1 MMARVCVRPGCDR
14 DAVAR
19 LTYDTIACQV
29 WLDPVPELP
38 GRAQEICELHASRLT
53 VPRGWMLCDR
63 RPEEPALFVHEAV
76 AVNGEPV
83 GPAPAASRTAPLV
96 TLRQADAAPEPT
108 PAPEPAR
115 TEPVRELERTSSPEP
130 EPVRD
135 PEPEPRRTELPPV
148 ARLHPAARPMP
159 LEEPVEPV
167 RPARRRVARTVRL
180 PVSELHRGEPDRE
193 ALPQED
199 PDQAAPAEEEPAAE
213 ELAEGDLAEG
223 AALEELED
231 EAPAEDLP
239 ESLQAT
245 SPLLAR
251 AFRVSAPQGS
261 VLSRALLNEPD

>member
-1 MMARVCVRPGCDR
+1 MARVCVRPGCDR
-14 DAVAR
+14 HAVAR

-76 AVNGEPV
+76 AVNGNPV

-108 PAPEPAR
+108 PAPEP
-115 TEPVRELERTSSPEP
+115 

-148 ARLHPAARPMP
+148 ARLHPAARPVP

-199 PDQAAPAEEEPAAE
+199 PDQAAPAEEELAAE

>member
-1 MMARVCVRPGCDR
+1 M
-14 DAVAR
+14 
-19 LTYDTIACQV
+19 
-29 WLDPVPELP
+29 
-38 GRAQEICELHASRLT
+38 
-53 VPRGWMLCDR
+53 
-63 RPEEPALFVHEAV
+63 
-76 AVNGEPV
+76 
-83 GPAPAASRTAPLV
+83 
-96 TLRQADAAPEPT
+96 
-108 PAPEPAR
+108 
-115 TEPVRELERTSSPEP
+115 
-130 EPVRD
+130 RD

-148 ARLHPAARPMP
+148 ARLHPAARPVP

-199 PDQAAPAEEEPAAE
+199 PDQAAPAEEELAAE

-245 SPLLAR
+245 SPLLA
-251 AFRVSAPQGS
+251 FRVSAPQGS